1 MFLKCFL
8 TPEIPLLVRLIDIY
22 ELNYRVHLLRTT
34 NKQTTRSI
42 SVTYQRKWRFAQL
55 KGRWVWFTRK
65 GSFWS
70 KSHKR
75 KGSFVFFGKVPSK
88 LVKISRNLSNS
99 LRNLSFSNKEPF
111 LCCSSD
117 LKEPFLCCKGNIPSC
132 ARPNGCMGIEGEIFN
147 LCIIRRQNVEGE
159 WLPGRNRHAITYDI
173 LTND

>member
-1 MFLKCFL
+1 M
-8 TPEIPLLVRLIDIY
+8 I
-22 ELNYRVHLLRTT
+22 
-34 NKQTTRSI
+34 
-42 SVTYQRKWRFAQL
+42 
-55 KGRWVWFTRK
+55 GRWVWFTRK

-132 ARPNGCMGIEGEIFN
+132 ARPNGCIMGNRAAGENFLVLSPQIWGESAGFWGGSGHI
-147 LCIIRRQNVEGE
+147 LGGKCYHCPPTEQSLGGKSMYFPPTDGYWESPRQFSEK
-159 WLPGRNRHAITYDI
+159 
-173 LTND
+173 

>member
-1 MFLKCFL
+1 MSTL
-8 TPEIPLLVRLIDIY
+8 TQKLIVSKLLSQ
-22 ELNYRVHLLRTT
+22 N
-34 NKQTTRSI
+34 S
-42 SVTYQRKWRFAQL
+42 
-55 KGRWVWFTRK
+55 GRWVWFKRK
-65 GSFWS
+65 GSFWP

>member
-1 MFLKCFL
+1 MRE
-8 TPEIPLLVRLIDIY
+8 THE
-22 ELNYRVHLLRTT
+22 T
-34 NKQTTRSI
+34 SAGG
-42 SVTYQRKWRFAQL
+42 SGL
-55 KGRWVWFTRK
+55 KGKVPFGLNRTK
-65 GSFWS
+65 GKVPLF
-70 KSHKR
+70 
-75 KGSFVFFGKVPSK
+75 FFGKVPSK

-159 WLPGRNRHAITYDI
+159 WLPGQIDTQ
-173 LTND
+173 